1 MVTHIRT
8 LGWLHIA
15 LGALGLCG
23 ALVVWLIGG
32 SIAGILHF
40 VDPEMGVP
48 GAVAGFVLGAIGFFL
63 AVLSLPALIA
73 GWGLL
78 NMRRWARVLTLILSA
93 FHLFHVPL
101 GTALAVY
108 SFWVLLKPET
118 DDLFRLGP
126 PIRT

>member
-1 MVTHIRT
+1 MVNHIRV

-15 LGALGLCG
+15 LGALGLFG

-40 VDPEMGVP
+40 VDPDMGVP
-48 GAVAGFVLGAIGFFL
+48 GALAAFIMGAIGFFI
-63 AVLSLPALIA
+63 AALSLPAVIA

-78 NMRRWARVLTLILSA
+78 NLRRWARVMTLILSA
-93 FHLFHVPL
+93 FHLFHVPF

-118 DDLFRLGP
+118 DDLFRTGL

>member
-15 LGALGLCG
+15 LGALGLFG

-48 GAVAGFVLGAIGFFL
+48 GAVAGVVLGAIGFFL
-63 AVLSLPALIA
+63 AVLSLPSLIA

-118 DDLFRLGP
+118 DGLFRLGP